1 MNTKAK
7 HLKTSSPKVFT
18 GRMPCAA
25 HSAARHRLRSLAHA
39 HQGMQSQDKEAE
51 IVSEAQRNERCEA
64 IEADAGGAGGGGG
77 DSAAWALAGADGA

>member
-1 MNTKAK
+1 
-7 HLKTSSPKVFT
+7 LF
-18 GRMPCAA
+18 GRVALTRAQP
-25 HSAARHRLRSLAHA
+25 ARPRLWSHAHA

-77 DSAAWALAGADGA
+77 GSAAWAKPGPTGRSFKTGRGE